1 MKKIFLYDQD
11 RALLIFLLLSNL
23 LKDEIIYVTYE
34 NKVEKI
40 KKLKGKKI
48 VFDSNDLLFKNR
60 IKMAIKIKKFR
71 REYKTLLNEIEYGK
85 TRLYGIHYFELAQ
98 RIFYKEDLIA
108 LEEGTATYSQ
118 FPVTLK
124 GKIKYFLIDILNN
137 FFNIRERQ
145 DFKGKR
151 IEKFYLTENLCKE
164 IPEEFKE
171 KTEVV
176 NLKRLWDNKMEEEKK
191 LILDVFNFNEEILKK
206 ATKDTIML
214 ITQPVSEDGIISEE
228 EKIEIYSKI
237 LDRYKNQSVI
247 IKPHPREK
255 TDYRKNFPNCYIMKE
270 KYPIEILELVGIK
283 LKKAVTLFSTAAFGL
298 GKDVAIDFYGA
309 EVNDKLFKRFGNHDN
324 IMKRNAFF

>member
-23 LKDEIIYVTYE
+23 LKDEIIYVTYK
-34 NKVEKI
+34 NKVEKLN
-40 KKLKGKKI
+40 KLKGKKL

-71 REYKTLLNEIEYGK
+71 REYKNLLNEIECGK

-98 RIFYKEDLIA
+98 RIFYKESLIA

-118 FPVTLK
+118 FPVTLR
-124 GKIKYFLIDILNN
+124 GKIKYFLVDVLNI

-145 DFKGKR
+145 DFKGKK

-164 IPEEFKE
+164 MPEEFKE
-171 KTEVV
+171 KAEVI
-176 NLKRLWDNKMEEEKK
+176 NLKNLWDNKIEEEQK

-206 ATKDTIML
+206 VTEDTIML

-237 LDRYKNQSVI
+237 IDRYKNQSIV

-255 TDYRKNFPNCYIMKE
+255 TDYSKYFLNCYVMKE
-270 KYPIEILELVGIK
+270 RYPIEILELVGIK
-283 LKKAVTLFSTAAFGL
+283 IKKVVTLFSTAAFGL
-298 GKDVAIDFYGA
+298 GKNVAVDFYGT
-309 EVNDKLFKRFGNHDN
+309 EVNEKLFKRFGTQDSL
-324 IMKRNAFF
+324 MKRNVFL